1 MRVEFRRVQRSSC
14 DAPGKT
20 TANLRYN
27 TGVTALNSTE
37 DREARAHSAV
47 PVPTTGGIRLALL
60 SGLLLYLAHPPVA
73 FGPLA
78 WVALVPLLLSVTRP
92 RYGRQAVWR
101 GYLFGWAFLGPT
113 WYWTGLTIVGWTGSA
128 IGWFAW
134 FGLTL
139 ILAGFYALWGG
150 CAWWIHRCTA
160 GNTRVVLLSAA
171 WVTME
176 WARTFGSL
184 SMPWA
189 QLSYTQYRW
198 PLILQMA
205 DLTGAY
211 GLSGLIFLVNAS
223 IAEWWTTRA
232 GGPSSR
238 QTHRLWQAGV
248 APVVCALLY
257 GLLCLSQPQQ
267 GRALVVAALQ
277 GGFDNRTRP
286 GGFDRYVT
294 LTRAAFQRV
303 PGSFPGLYVW
313 SESAAPGDAVHDPA
327 VRAFFSLLSNGFRAA
342 ILVGSRVVA
351 PGRSET
357 NSAVL
362 FMPDRERPLRYN
374 KVQLVPFGEF
384 IPFRRWFPP
393 SVARTF
399 SFFETDVT
407 PGHRIASLQVDLPA
421 AEPFWI
427 GPFIC
432 YESMYP
438 HYARRMTGS
447 GAQLLVTIS
456 NDSWFRSVA
465 AMEQH
470 LAAVVLRAVEN
481 RRDVVRATSTGI
493 TCFINARGQVTARAP
508 LERPAELVH
517 TVLLRD
523 DTSLYTREGDWF
535 PALCALATGAVLI
548 GKSSRKYRP

>member
-1 MRVEFRRVQRSSC
+1 MTASSST
-14 DAPGKT
+14 KT
-20 TANLRYN
+20 GTSIERPVA
-27 TGVTALNSTE
+27 TSPAASGV
-37 DREARAHSAV
+37 
-47 PVPTTGGIRLALL
+47 RLALL

-78 WVALVPLLLSVTRP
+78 WVALVPLLLSVTRSHH
-92 RYGRQAVWR
+92 GHQAAWH

-128 IGWFAW
+128 IGWLAW

-139 ILAGFYALWGG
+139 ILAGFYALWGV
-150 CAWWIHRCTA
+150 CAWWIHRHTA
-160 GNTRVVLLSAA
+160 GNARVLLLSAA

-198 PLILQMA
+198 PLILQMV

-223 IAEWWTTRA
+223 IAEWWVTRA
-232 GGPSSR
+232 TGTSFRPVYRSF
-238 QTHRLWQAGV
+238 QMV
-248 APVVCALLY
+248 AALTASALLY
-257 GLLCLSQPQQ
+257 GLLCLNQPQQ
-267 GRALVVAALQ
+267 GRPLTVAALQ

-286 GGFDRYVT
+286 D
-294 LTRAAFQRV
+294 FQRYFHLTHTAIQSA
-303 PGSFPGLYVW
+303 PWPWPGLHVW
-313 SESAAPGDAVHDPA
+313 SESAAPGDAVHDII
-327 VRAFFSLLSNGFRAA
+327 VREIFSSLSTNYRAA
-342 ILVGSRVVA
+342 ILIGARVVA
-351 PGRSET
+351 PDRSET

-362 FMPDRERPLRYN
+362 FMPGRKQPLRYD

-393 SVARTF
+393 AVAQMF
-399 SFFETDVT
+399 SFFETDVK
-407 PGHRIASLQVDLPA
+407 PGVRIIPLQVETPDH
-421 AEPFWI
+421 EPFWI

-438 HYARRMTGS
+438 HYARRMTDS

-481 RRDVVRATSTGI
+481 RRDVVRSTSTGI
-493 TCFINARGQVTARAP
+493 TCFVDARGQVTARAP
-508 LERPAELVH
+508 LERPAALVR

-523 DTSLYTREGDWF
+523 DTSLYTRAGDWF
-535 PALCALATGAVLI
+535 PVFCALAIGVAVTHRPL
-548 GKSSRKYRP
+548 SRRYPS